1 MSSRTTRSRRNRKI
15 AAIAAGTL
23 VLGLA
28 ATYTLAT
35 WTDSEWVW
43 GGSGSSG
50 GIGTSKFE
58 VEQSVD
64 NVVTWQNDEVSPGG
78 SLAFSANALQLTP
91 GDTTYASVSLRTQTA
106 SIGGNVTLQGAVPN
120 PAATGTSTLLWEAV
134 RVSAYT
140 SSAATAPN
148 CDAASLGSWTAVPA
162 VQGVVLSTAA
172 TASQALEA
180 ATSSAPGA
188 PQHYCLALTLP
199 TGSPDTLQGTTI
211 APVWKFESVSV
222 TP

>member
-1 MSSRTTRSRRNRKI
+1 M
-15 AAIAAGTL
+15 
-23 VLGLA
+23 LGLA

-43 GGSGSSG
+43 GGSGTTPG
-50 GIGTSKFE
+50 VGTSTFE

-64 NVVTWQNDEVSPGG
+64 SGTNWTNDVASPGG
-78 SLAFSANALQLTP
+78 SLTFSANALQLTP
-91 GDTTYASVSLRTQTA
+91 GDTTYAPVSLRTQTA
-106 SIGGNVTLQGAVPN
+106 SIGGNVTLQGAVAN
-120 PAATGTSTLLWEAV
+120 PAATGTSTALWDAV

-140 SSAATAPN
+140 SSAATAPACN
-148 CDAASLGSWTAVPA
+148 TASLASWTLVPA

-172 TASQALEA
+172 TGSQALAA
-180 ATSSAPGA
+180 ATPTAEGA
-188 PQHYCLALTLP
+188 PQHYCFALTLP

-211 APVWKFESVSV
+211 APVWEFKSVSV